1 MTGKGEQARPSP
13 SGGTRPAG
21 DARASADTRARAAS
35 DPRFRP
41 APIAVDTMGG
51 DNAPDEIIDGAVDAF
66 REHGVRVVL
75 VGQAPRIRARLDRL
89 GIAGEIPIVH
99 ADEALDMGEG
109 ALASWRKPRSSVAIA
124 CHLVK
129 QGRASALVSAGSTAG
144 VVATSRLR
152 LKGQQGVMKPAIA
165 VTLPTRPRPTVLL
178 DAGATADVKP
188 ETLVQFAALGTAY
201 AQIRLGLARP
211 RVGLLNIGSEAGKGN
226 KLAKRAHELLA
237 SGHHG
242 VEFAG
247 NVEGHD
253 LLGGEVDVIVTD
265 GFTGNVALKTLEGT
279 VRTAFGELREAVT
292 SSRTARVGA
301 LLQRRKLTELKER
314 FDSDTY
320 GGGVLLGLNGTVIIA
335 HGASRARAITSA
347 CLLAHELAAGR
358 IVERIRDQVAAT
370 KTSRFPRW
378 PHGNHDGS
386 KDGSKDGRDARETKD
401 VREAP
406 RDGGRPPG
414 AAEDET
420 APREIPDT
428 NDPNVPGP
436 PPVEQGEDERKP
448 DADADTASR
457 PATGR
462 AGERPERG
470 AGGR

>member
-13 SGGTRPAG
+13 TGGTQPAA
-21 DARASADTRARAAS
+21 DARAREANDARARVVTA
-35 DPRFRP
+35 DPRLRP

-51 DNAPDEIIDGAVDAF
+51 DHAPDEIIDGAVEAF

-237 SGHHG
+237 SGHNG

-253 LLGGEVDVIVTD
+253 LLAGKVDVIVTD

-301 LLQRRKLTELKER
+301 LLQRRKLTELKDR

-335 HGASRARAITSA
+335 HGASEARAVTSA

-370 KTSRFPRW
+370 RTSRFPRW
-378 PHGNHDGS
+378 PHGNHDAS
-386 KDGSKDGRDARETKD
+386 KDGAREGRDARK
-401 VREAP
+401 
-406 RDGGRPPG
+406 PG
-414 AAEDET
+414 EPDEPG
-420 APREIPDT
+420 PREIPDT
-428 NDPNVPGP
+428 NDPNVSP
-436 PPVEQGEDERKP
+436 PSPVEQGEDERRP
-448 DADADTASR
+448 DADADTAAR
-457 PATGR
+457 PATGHP
-462 AGERPERG
+462 ADRPERG